1 MSTISRAA
9 GRSAVFSSA
18 LSDTLAL
25 SGRHVRHVRRAP
37 GKLIGITLTPL
48 VTLLVVG
55 YLFKNSIVWPVQ
67 GRYQEYI
74 MAGIAAQVGLASI
87 GPTAIGVAMD
97 LRGGLIDRFRSLP
110 ISRATVLIGHTLSD
124 LIVAAISLCTVLV
137 AGYALGWRA
146 HDGVLPAI
154 GAFGLLLAF
163 TYAMLWIGVLLGL
176 LVKNIETI
184 QSVGALVLV
193 LFTFLSTAFLGTRG
207 MPGWVQPIAEW
218 NPLSSVANA
227 CRHLWGNP
235 VVSTG
240 NDLPAQHASLATV
253 ISLATILLIALP
265 ISMRAYRNAVA
276 H

>member
-9 GRSAVFSSA
+9 GRPAIVGSA
-18 LSDTLAL
+18 LSDTIAL
-25 SGRHVRHVRRAP
+25 SGRHVRHIRRAP

-110 ISRATVLIGHTLSD
+110 ISRTTVLVGHTISD
-124 LIVAAISLCTVLV
+124 LIVAVISLCVVLA

-146 HDGVLPAI
+146 HDGVLPAL
-154 GAFGLLLAF
+154 GAFGLLLVF

-176 LVKNIETI
+176 LIKNVETI
-184 QSVGALVLV
+184 QSVSALMLV
-193 LFTFLSTAFLGTRG
+193 LFTFLSTAFLGIAG
-207 MPGWVQPIAEW
+207 MPAWVRPVAEW

-227 CRHLWGNP
+227 CRQLWGNP
-235 VVSTG
+235 LVTAS
-240 NDLPAQHASLATV
+240 NDLPARHAPLVTL
-253 ISLATILLIALP
+253 ISLMTVLLIAVP

>member
-1 MSTISRAA
+1 MSVISRAA
-9 GRSAVFSSA
+9 GRSATIGST
-18 LSDTLAL
+18 LSDTIAL
-25 SGRHVRHVRRAP
+25 SGRHVRHVGRAP

-55 YLFKNSIVWPVQ
+55 YLFKNSIVWPIQ

-110 ISRATVLIGHTLSD
+110 ISRTTVLVGHTLSD
-124 LIVAAISLCTVLV
+124 LMVAVISLCVVLA

-146 HDGVLPAI
+146 HDGVLPAV
-154 GAFGLLLAF
+154 GGFGLLLVF

-176 LVKNIETI
+176 LVRNIETI

-193 LFTFLSTAFLGTRG
+193 LFTFLSTAFLGIRG
-207 MPGWVQPIAEW
+207 MPGWVRPVAEW
-218 NPLSSVANA
+218 NPVSSVANA

-240 NDLPAQHASLATV
+240 NDLPARHSPLVTV
-253 ISLATILLIALP
+253 ISLVAVLLIAVP

-276 H
+276 R

>member
-1 MSTISRAA
+1 MSTI
-9 GRSAVFSSA
+9 SA
-18 LSDTLAL
+18 LSDTIAL

-37 GKLIGITLTPL
+37 GKLVAITLTPL

-55 YLFKNSIVWPVQ
+55 YLFKDSIVWPVQ
-67 GRYQEYI
+67 GHSQEYI

-110 ISRATVLIGHTLSD
+110 ISRTTVLVGHTLSD
-124 LIVAAISLCTVLV
+124 LIVAVISLCAVL
-137 AGYALGWRA
+137 ATGYVLGWRA
-146 HDGVLPAI
+146 HDGVLPAV

-176 LVKNIETI
+176 LIRNIETI

-193 LFTFLSTAFLGTRG
+193 LFTFLSTAFFGIGG
-207 MPGWVQPIAEW
+207 MPGWVRPVAEW

-227 CRHLWGNP
+227 CRRLWGNP
-235 VVSTG
+235 VVATG
-240 NDLPAQHASLATV
+240 NDLPARHAPLVTV
-253 ISLATILLIALP
+253 ISLVIIFLIVLP
-265 ISMRAYRNAVA
+265 LSMRAYRNAVA
-276 H
+276 R